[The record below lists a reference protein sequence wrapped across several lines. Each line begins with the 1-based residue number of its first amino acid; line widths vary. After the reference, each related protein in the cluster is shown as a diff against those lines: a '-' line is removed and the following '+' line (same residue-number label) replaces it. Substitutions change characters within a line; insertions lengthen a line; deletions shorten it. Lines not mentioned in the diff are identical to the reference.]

1 MIEDTN
7 FGGHWNRGHINGA
20 LLKYFKDKK
29 QCKTFLDI
37 GCGNGL
43 NVAFANEVME
53 YDAYG
58 IEGDPSAHINPI
70 TKNLFKHDFEND
82 GKFKQELPNIDL
94 GWCVSVSEHI
104 EEKNVYDFVD
114 VFQKCNWVVF
124 TWCPPGYPGY
134 HHVNC
139 QKAPYWIDKFRQI
152 NFTFDYKLTN
162 RLLYHFSK
170 LVMIKTPYWRDN
182 KLNSKKVP
190 KAYLRKWG
198 MIFKNDSIT

>member
-1 MIEDTN
+1 
-7 FGGHWNRGHINGA
+7 
-20 LLKYFKDKK
+20 
-29 QCKTFLDI
+29 
-37 GCGNGL
+37 
-43 NVAFANEVME
+43 
-53 YDAYG
+53 
-58 IEGDPSAHINPI
+58 
-70 TKNLFKHDFEND
+70 
-82 GKFKQELPNIDL
+82 
-94 GWCVSVSEHI
+94 
-104 EEKNVYDFVD
+104 
-114 VFQKCNWVVF
+114 VF

-139 QKAPYWIDKFRQI
+139 QKAPYWIDKFREI